1 VADGQV
7 VYDQSVSSNSD
18 KWSAPPLSGV
28 IWSGRWC
35 GMSVSSRF
43 LRAGFTSTH
52 GVLVGAVASAG
63 VGGSAPLFGGP
74 GIIEV
79 MLSPQRARFTAALQ
93 SRSAA
98 CPDQIR
104 SMARSG
110 WDWVLRWL

>member
-1 VADGQV
+1 ARVSAHFTGINRSNTARAVVCVADGQV

-18 KWSAPPLSGV
+18 KWSAPPL
-28 IWSGRWC
+28 WSGRWC

-63 VGGSAPLFGGP
+63 VGRSAPLFGGP

-79 MLSPQRARFTAALQ
+79 MLFAPAGEVHRR
-93 SRSAA
+93 
-98 CPDQIR
+98 
-104 SMARSG
+104 
-110 WDWVLRWL
+110 